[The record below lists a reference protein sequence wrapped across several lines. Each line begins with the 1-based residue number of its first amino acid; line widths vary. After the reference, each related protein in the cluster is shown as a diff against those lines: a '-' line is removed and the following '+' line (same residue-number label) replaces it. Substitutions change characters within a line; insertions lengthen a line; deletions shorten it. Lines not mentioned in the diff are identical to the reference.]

1 MKFISAW
8 RDHQKKSKTQSSP
21 CRHTQLVSAY
31 MEVLW
36 CVQTMEDKPAGA
48 IPTFAG
54 WFVFTAHGQCGQSC
68 SHSLHFLASLLTVFK
83 TGDRWF
89 SAVSG
94 SRKRGEKKK
103 KVQFLSLSFHLPW
116 RLVSKQAVDRNC
128 LWLLSITFKLNGTLL
143 RGRTLWQ

>member
-48 IPTFAG
+48 ISTFAG

-68 SHSLHFLASLLTVFK
+68 SGTSLQAFSQFLRLGTDGFLLFLAPV
-83 TGDRWF
+83 
-89 SAVSG
+89 
-94 SRKRGEKKK
+94 RGGKKK